1 MSGAVPRL
9 TPQLIERIQYHD
21 LPFVVLT
28 DCLSSWISALV
39 VWHSN
44 LREHVKHD
52 YSHAMMWTV
61 PGHFASQGVTYES
74 IPMDRYLGGKHRV
87 KLWHRPDWDCVAKSH
102 IRASVRQ
109 ALNEP
114 WQRRRY
120 DVLGILGQW
129 LYSLTGVGRG
139 VNRGNRYYCSER
151 VRSHLV
157 DEAIPLAHPSPA
169 DLDKYFE
176 GSPDWQCYGVYDPE
190 LEAKRESA

>member
-1 MSGAVPRL
+1 MSNPPRVEVEWVDIEDDPRWQSL
-9 TPQLIERIQYHD
+9 DDAAARECPICHTAGWLIADRPD
-21 LPFVVLT
+21 TVVVAPSINCT
-28 DCLSSWISALV
+28 DCS
-39 VWHSN
+39 
-44 LREHVKHD
+44 
-52 YSHAMMWTV
+52 T
-61 PGHFASQGVTYES
+61 TT
-74 IPMDRYLGGKHRV
+74 IPRG
-87 KLWHRPDWDCVAKSH
+87 C

-129 LYSLTGVGRG
+129 LYSFTGVGRG